1 MICEASGESLPHFDF
16 LGVNDLRP
24 AGSAKCLGDF
34 YTGAYWGDV
43 VTNDCTPLSD
53 EEEDDIDE
61 DLNEEP
67 IDAFNED
74 IWGKTPQTDTLTEMA
89 KVGILV

>member
-1 MICEASGESLPHFDF
+1 M
-16 LGVNDLRP
+16 
-24 AGSAKCLGDF
+24 
-34 YTGAYWGDV
+34 
-43 VTNDCTPLSD
+43 SD
-53 EEEDDIDE
+53 EDDDVEE

-89 KVGILV
+89 KVGIHGWFLVLDNIKTL